1 MIPEIDMSIQNVKL
15 SSQPTKTYA
24 IVGDKIVGMID
35 DVEALRQAIY
45 LILSVERYE
54 YLIYSW
60 SYGVE
65 LKELVGKDIAFAYPE
80 IKRRVI
86 EGLVQDDRIL
96 DIDNFTFEKDEEGVL
111 VNFTV
116 HTIYGDMLEEMGV
129 MI

>member
-15 SSQPTKTYA
+15 TNQPTKTYA

-35 DVEALRQAIY
+35 DVEAIRQAIY
-45 LILSVERYE
+45 LTLSVERYE

-65 LKELVGKDIAFAYPE
+65 LKELIGKDVAFAYPE

-86 EGLVQDDRIL
+86 EALMQDDRII
-96 DIDNFTFEKDEEGVL
+96 DVDNFTFQKEKEGVL
-111 VNFTV
+111 VNFIV
-116 HTIYGDMLEEMGV
+116 HTIYGDLLKEMGV